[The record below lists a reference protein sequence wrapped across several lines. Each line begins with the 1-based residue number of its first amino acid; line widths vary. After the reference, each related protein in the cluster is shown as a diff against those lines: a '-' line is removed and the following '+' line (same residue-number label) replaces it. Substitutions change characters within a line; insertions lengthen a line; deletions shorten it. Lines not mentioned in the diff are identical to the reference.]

1 MKRFRE
7 RSGNV
12 SCNDIETYTETETE
26 TETKKPLTVI
36 NLPNKKVVLNKKR
49 PLADSTIVIDA
60 LKKIG
65 LAGDRANEIY
75 QQYGKEYLIRKIYL
89 YEHTVIFGNGKIGKP
104 LAWIQ
109 NAIKENYEESD
120 QFLDWLKNKKQTIL
134 NNPDSSYELKALAGL
149 I

>member
-1 MKRFRE
+1 MKVILN
-7 RSGNV
+7 G
-12 SCNDIETYTETETE
+12 
-26 TETKKPLTVI
+26 KK
-36 NLPNKKVVLNKKR
+36 

-65 LAGDRANEIY
+65 IGGKRANEIY

-89 YEHTVIFGNGKIGKP
+89 YEYTLIHGNGKIGKP

-109 NAIKENYEESD
+109 NAIKEDYDESD
-120 QFLDWLKNKKQTIL
+120 SFLDWLKNKKQTIL
-134 NNPDSSYELKALAGL
+134 NNPDSPYKLKALAGL